1 MVEWKTMENWHKY
14 VYIKKV
20 VTAVFHLTIYVVC
33 FRYAGTVGIT
43 WTYHLPGSQLSTT
56 PLNNLPRDHNL
67 TKARDLNNR
76 HSEIIEHR

>member
-43 WTYHLPGSQLSTT
+43 WTYH
-56 PLNNLPRDHNL
+56 
-67 TKARDLNNR
+67 
-76 HSEIIEHR
+76 